1 MRIYLPSTTTELATL
16 RDAESLSGPN
26 PATAVTAELREW
38 YSDPERDEL
47 EYAALLEAAR
57 LSLRLVDADPSAAR
71 RRVVIAAEVPD
82 EAVEPDPR
90 GGRASVRLLRTL
102 TLADVV
108 ALHVDGADAEPA
120 VSAATA
126 VVIEADLGSDDA
138 QFLVDEADAHELG
151 WYATQELGPLLELL

>member
-16 RDAESLSGPN
+16 RDTESLAGPR

-38 YSDPERDEL
+38 YSDPELDEL

-57 LSLRLVDADPSAAR
+57 FSLRLVDADPSGAR

-90 GGRASVRLLRTL
+90 GGRASVRLLRNL

-108 ALHVDGADAEPA
+108 ALHVDGADAEPG

>member
-16 RDAESLSGPN
+16 RDTEALPGPRS
-26 PATAVTAELREW
+26 ATAVTPELRAW
-38 YSDPERDEL
+38 YADPELDEL

-57 LSLRLVDADPSAAR
+57 LSLRMVDADPSAAP
-71 RRVVIAAEVPD
+71 RRVVIAADIPD
-82 EAVEPDPR
+82 SAVELDAR
-90 GGRASVRLLRTL
+90 AGRASVRLLGTL
-102 TLADVV
+102 ELAAVV
-108 ALHVDGADAEPA
+108 ALHVDGADAEP
-120 VSAATA
+120 VVTAATA